1 MKNFQEIYEDEFTRR
16 NFLMGLGFLGV
27 SSILPSLPRASAAGV
42 TKTFSSIEEL
52 QRAINSANIGD
63 SLTLAPGVYT
73 DAKIIIARNGLTI
86 SSQGAGKVIF
96 NGSSQVS
103 IAADSTTFTGFQ
115 FIEGDTPGIVIKV
128 SGSRNQLVALNFS
141 GYSAEKYINI
151 EAGSQYNDISF
162 CNFENK
168 PISAPIGNLV
178 GVIPHEE
185 IPGFHRIRF
194 CSFKNLPGPGGDFGN
209 EPIRLGVGAK
219 SDFISRTIIENC
231 YWENTGLGDSESISV
246 KSRENIIR
254 NCFFKNNKEGMLVFR
269 NGNDNLAYGNIFMNS
284 GGIRVKEANNIYC
297 FNNYFENSG
306 FGDRD
311 GSVIFDYIPGNLQNI
326 NFLFNTFINSA
337 PISLGGKGAVLNRWS
352 NNIFSNKTGLILQDL
367 NEGTKWLGNI
377 YQGSL
382 GVTSF
387 SGMKIGSLKFAKK
400 PDDFYRPTI
409 NSASRSASITGFT
422 LPLMYSGLA
431 PANPLSRDL
440 LNTLRPQKLT
450 LWDVGA
456 MQYLKVP
463 AKTILLSSEAAG
475 PRYLIPTK

>member
-27 SSILPSLPRASAAGV
+27 SSILPPLPRASAAGV

-63 SLTLAPGVYT
+63 SCTLAPGVYT
-73 DAKIIIARNGLTI
+73 DAKIIITRNGLTI

-254 NCFFKNNKEGMLVFR
+254 NCLFKNNKEGMLVFR

-337 PISLGGKGAVLNRWS
+337 PISLGGEGAVLNRWS

-400 PDDFYRPTI
+400 LDDFYRPTI